1 MRLMLIA
8 GIAAIE
14 RNKII
19 LKFHF
24 EKLKELKKAQM
35 TAGIN

>member
-8 GIAAIE
+8 GLAAIE

-19 LKFHF
+19 LKYNFQ
-24 EKLKELKKAQM
+24 KLKELKKA
-35 TAGIN
+35 

>member
-8 GIAAIE
+8 GLASIE

-19 LKFHF
+19 LKYNFQ
-24 EKLKELKKAQM
+24 KLKELKKA
-35 TAGIN
+35 